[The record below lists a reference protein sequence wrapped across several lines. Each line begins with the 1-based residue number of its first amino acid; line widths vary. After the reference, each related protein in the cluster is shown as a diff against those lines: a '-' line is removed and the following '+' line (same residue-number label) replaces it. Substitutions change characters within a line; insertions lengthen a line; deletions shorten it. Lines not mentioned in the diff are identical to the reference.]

1 MFIGCPLKLGLV
13 SRSIPVFCY
22 VIVLCFAGS
31 FLVVKEVVWALE
43 KMLHYLEICYYLETC
58 LCYNIQQQ
66 LALSP
71 PEQ

>member
-1 MFIGCPLKLGLV
+1 M
-13 SRSIPVFCY
+13 FCY
-22 VIVLCFAGS
+22 FIVLCFAGS